1 MALRKRCQCLR
12 WKSVLI
18 NDCVSLSAEK
28 VWSAEST
35 VIFSYSSTRKDPPMK
50 VSITKNGLTFR
61 VIAGTH
67 NAILAIDL
75 QENKRAGLLG
85 FSIQRTDLGPTGQ
98 PFAENQRPT
107 PRWLPNML
115 SFPSDT
121 SEEPIT
127 TDRAPLQKFR
137 WGDYTLQPANSYRF
151 KVLPRYGKPGE
162 LTTPVEF
169 ADGVT
174 LEVTMEDPASPETA
188 VFFNRAAAASSAF
201 NRKFPDL
208 KELDGDTPDAKA
220 ARAWLSN
227 GLEEAVLAYL
237 SQAKD
242 SSFALHAAIYEFQ
255 KPELLQGLKDA
266 GNRGVDVQV
275 VYHHREK
282 NAQDT
287 TATKN
292 DAAIAQAA
300 FDKVTVTPRKADPQ
314 GAIMHNKFVVLLK
327 NDGDKLVPIAVWT
340 GSTNWTDGG
349 IYGQLNV
356 GHAIFDGEVAA
367 TYEAYFQLLKE
378 DTDASGMK
386 HALASLTP
394 VSLLLPGEHKV
405 VPIFSPQGTDGMLH
419 LYSNLC
425 DSAKCLMVSAP
436 FALSPIILAALSKKR
451 DDVQRFMLLDKEG
464 SLGKGEEVNVIE
476 GDPADS
482 IAVATT
488 LASPLHDFQ
497 NKLLEGKES
506 FHHAGIHIHSKIIA
520 VDPLGSDPIIVTG
533 SANFSMNSTEVNDS
547 NSLVI
552 RGHTAVADIYVS
564 EFMRMF
570 EHYHFRATQAAA
582 DEKSKTLGL
591 AEDDS
596 WSDKYYVND
605 SKEEKD
611 RRLFA
616 GTL

>member
-1 MALRKRCQCLR
+1 MKA
-12 WKSVLI
+12 SV
-18 NDCVSLSAEK
+18 
-28 VWSAEST
+28 
-35 VIFSYSSTRKDPPMK
+35 
-50 VSITKNGLTFR
+50 TKNGLTFR

-67 NAILAIDL
+67 NAILAMDL

-85 FSIQRTDLGPTGQ
+85 FSIHRTDLGPTGQ
-98 PFAENQRPT
+98 PFAENQQPS
-107 PRWLPNML
+107 RWLPNML
-115 SFPSDT
+115 RFPSDT
-121 SEEPIT
+121 SADPIT
-127 TDRAPLQKFR
+127 TERAPLQKFR
-137 WGDYTLQPANSYRF
+137 WGDYTLRPGNSYRF

-162 LTTPVEF
+162 LTTPAEF
-169 ADGVT
+169 SDGVT
-174 LEVTMEDPASPETA
+174 VDVTTEDPASPETA
-188 VFFNRAAAASSAF
+188 VFFNRAAAASAAF
-201 NRKFPDL
+201 NRKFPNL
-208 KELDGDTPDAKA
+208 TQLDGDTPDAKA
-220 ARAWLSN
+220 ARVWLSN

-266 GNRGVDVQV
+266 GDRGAEVQV

-282 NAQDT
+282 NAADT
-287 TATKN
+287 TAAKN

-300 FDKVTVTPRKADPQ
+300 FQTVAVTPRKSNPQ

-327 NDGDKLVPIAVWT
+327 NEAGKLNPVAVWT

-356 GHAIFDGEVAA
+356 GHAIYDAEVAA
-367 TYEAYFQLLKE
+367 TYEAYFQLLKK
-378 DTDASGMK
+378 DTDAQGTK
-386 HALASLTP
+386 DALASLTP

-405 VPIFSPQGTDGMLH
+405 VPILSPQSTDAMLH
-419 LYSNLC
+419 LYAILC
-425 DSAKCLMVSAP
+425 DGAKCLMVSAP
-436 FALSPIILAALSKKR
+436 FALSPIILTALSKKR

-464 SLGKGEEVNVIE
+464 SLGKGEEVHVIE

-488 LASPLHDFQ
+488 LSSPLHDFQ

-547 NSLVI
+547 NTLVI
-552 RGHTAVADIYVS
+552 RGHAAVADIYTS

-570 EHYHFRATQAAA
+570 EHYHFRASEAAA
-582 DEKSKTLGL
+582 ATKSKTLSL
-591 AEDDS
+591 AEHDS
-596 WSDKYYVND
+596 WSDKYYVQD

>member
-1 MALRKRCQCLR
+1 
-12 WKSVLI
+12 
-18 NDCVSLSAEK
+18 
-28 VWSAEST
+28 
-35 VIFSYSSTRKDPPMK
+35 MK
-50 VSITKNGLTFR
+50 VSVTKNGLTLR

-67 NAILAIDL
+67 NAILAMDL

-85 FSIQRTDLGPTGQ
+85 FSIQRTDLGPTAQ
-98 PFAENQRPT
+98 PFAENQQPSRS
-107 PRWLPNML
+107 LPNML
-115 SFPSDT
+115 KFPSDT
-121 SEEPIT
+121 WAAPIT
-127 TDRAPLQKFR
+127 TEQAPLQKFR
-137 WGDYTLQPANSYRF
+137 WGDYTLRPANSYRF
-151 KVLPRYGKPGE
+151 KVLPRYGKPGQ
-162 LTTPVEF
+162 LTTPAEF
-169 ADGVT
+169 GDGVAV
-174 LEVTMEDPASPETA
+174 EVTMEDPTSPETA

-201 NRKFPDL
+201 NAKFPNL
-208 KELDGDTPDAKA
+208 KQLDGDAPDAKA
-220 ARAWLSN
+220 ARVWLSN

-266 GNRGVDVQV
+266 GDRGVDVQV
-275 VYHHREK
+275 VYHHRQK
-282 NAQDT
+282 NAADD

-300 FDKVTVTPRKADPQ
+300 FDKVAVTPRKSNPQ

-327 NDGDKLVPIAVWT
+327 NDGAKLVPIAVWT

-356 GHAIFDGEVAA
+356 GHAIYDAEVAA
-367 TYEAYFQLLKE
+367 TYEAYFQLLKK
-378 DTDASGMK
+378 DTDAPGMK
-386 HALASLTP
+386 HALESLTP

-405 VPIFSPQGTDGMLH
+405 VPIFSPQSTDGMLH

-436 FALSPIILAALSKKR
+436 FALSPIVLSVLSKKR

-464 SLGKGEEVNVIE
+464 SLGQEVHVIE

-488 LASPLHDFQ
+488 LSSPLHDFQ

-520 VDPLGSDPIIVTG
+520 IDPLGSDPIIVTG

-552 RGHTAVADIYVS
+552 RGHTSVADIYAT

-570 EHYHFRATQAAA
+570 EHYHFRASEAAA
-582 DEKSKTLGL
+582 TTKSTTLSL
-591 AEDDS
+591 AEDDT
-596 WSDKYYVND
+596 WSDKYYVKD

>member
-1 MALRKRCQCLR
+1 MKA
-12 WKSVLI
+12 SV
-18 NDCVSLSAEK
+18 
-28 VWSAEST
+28 
-35 VIFSYSSTRKDPPMK
+35 
-50 VSITKNGLTFR
+50 TKNGLTFR

-67 NAILAIDL
+67 NAILAMDL
-75 QENKRAGLLG
+75 QENKRTGLLG
-85 FSIQRTDLGPTGQ
+85 FSIHRTDLGPTGQ
-98 PFAENQRPT
+98 PFAENQQPS
-107 PRWLPNML
+107 RWLPNML
-115 SFPSDT
+115 RFPSDT
-121 SEEPIT
+121 SADPIT
-127 TDRAPLQKFR
+127 TERAPLQKFR

-151 KVLPRYGKPGE
+151 KVLPRYGKPGQ
-162 LTTPVEF
+162 LTTPAEF
-169 ADGVT
+169 GDGVAI
-174 LEVTMEDPASPETA
+174 EVTTEDPASPETA
-188 VFFNRAAAASSAF
+188 VFFNRAAAASAAF
-201 NRKFPDL
+201 NRKFPNL
-208 KELDGDTPDAKA
+208 TQLDGDTPDAKA
-220 ARAWLSN
+220 ARVWLSN

-255 KPELLQGLKDA
+255 KPELLQGLNDA
-266 GNRGVDVQV
+266 GDRGADVQV

-282 NAQDT
+282 NAADT

-300 FDKVTVTPRKADPQ
+300 FKKVAVTPRKSNPQ

-327 NDGDKLVPIAVWT
+327 KDAGKLAPVAVWT

-349 IYGQLNV
+349 LYGQLNV
-356 GHAIFDGEVAA
+356 GHAIYDADVAA
-367 TYEAYFQLLKE
+367 TYEAYFQLLKN
-378 DTDASGMK
+378 DTDAAGMK
-386 HALASLTP
+386 HTLGSLTP

-405 VPIFSPQGTDGMLH
+405 VPIFSPQSTDAMLH
-419 LYSNLC
+419 LYAMLC
-425 DSAKCLMVSAP
+425 DGAKCLMVSAP
-436 FALSPIILAALSKKR
+436 FALSPIILTALSKKR

-464 SLGKGEEVNVIE
+464 SLGKGEEVHVIE

-488 LASPLHDFQ
+488 LSSPLHDFQ

-547 NSLVI
+547 NTLVI
-552 RGHTAVADIYVS
+552 RGHAAVSDIYVT

-570 EHYHFRATQAAA
+570 EHYHFRASEAAA
-582 DEKSKTLGL
+582 ATKSQTLGL
-591 AEDDS
+591 AEHDS
-596 WSDKYYVND
+596 WSDKYYVKD